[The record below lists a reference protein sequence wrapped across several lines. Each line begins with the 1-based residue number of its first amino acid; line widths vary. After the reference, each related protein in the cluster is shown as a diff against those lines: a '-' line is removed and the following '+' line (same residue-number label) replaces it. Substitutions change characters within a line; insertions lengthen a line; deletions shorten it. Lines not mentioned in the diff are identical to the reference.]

1 MGDGVSRSFSGAVN
15 ILRSYKKMEKSID
28 EMTDMAR
35 SIKEIKITLIQNVYT
50 VSLYLRIIVVSKTFG
65 KWIMINFELCDLMI

>member
-1 MGDGVSRSFSGAVN
+1 
-15 ILRSYKKMEKSID
+15 MEKSID